1 MEPSERPTLLNEAL
15 YLLVS
20 RMTRRVHKNSAARSA
35 PGKRVACHAAVSSS
49 NMARAQTKK
58 WTEKGDAFVKSA
70 ASTDL

>member
-1 MEPSERPTLLNEAL
+1 
-15 YLLVS
+15 
-20 RMTRRVHKNSAARSA
+20 MTRRVHKNSAARSA